1 MPIIVPLLSLVPA
14 IFVLIWST
22 GWIVAKYAVPF
33 ADPLTFLSL
42 RYAVAAAVVGVL
54 VVVMRAEWPKTRAA
68 ALHAMASGV
77 LLHTIYLGGVWWAI
91 AQGLPAGVSALI
103 AAVQPLLTAALAAR
117 LAGERLRPVHL
128 LGILIGF
135 IGVLGVIAPRLM
147 GVSVAGMSGLGLAV
161 GINAIA
167 MISVTLGTFYQK
179 KYVASG
185 DLRSI
190 TVLQYVGA
198 FATTLPLALLL
209 EPMRFELRVETWLAL
224 AWSVIVLS
232 IGAIGLMLMMIR
244 RGAVSKV
251 AALIYLIPPT
261 AALQAFLMFG
271 ETLSLIQIGCMGIA
285 ALGVYLATRP

>member
-1 MPIIVPLLSLVPA
+1 MPLLAFVPA

-33 ADPLTFLSL
+33 ADPLTFLSV
-42 RYAVAAAVVGVL
+42 RYAVAAAVVGAL
-54 VVVMRAEWPKTRAA
+54 VAVMRAEWPRTRAA
-68 ALHAMASGV
+68 AFHAMVSGV

-91 AQGLPAGVSALI
+91 SKGLPAGVSALI

-117 LAGERLRPVHL
+117 LAGEKLRPIHL
-128 LGILIGF
+128 LGILTGF
-135 IGVLGVIAPRLM
+135 IGVLGVIAPKLT

-161 GINAIA
+161 AINAVA
-167 MISVTLGTFYQK
+167 MVSVTLGTFYQK

-209 EPMRFELRVETWLAL
+209 EPLRFEFRIETWFAL

-261 AALQAFLMFG
+261 AALQAYFMFG
-271 ETLSLIQIGCMGIA
+271 ETLSLVQIGCMGIA